1 MFSISDSYYHYTH
14 DSNTNSSSDDE
25 NIIITLPDDEPCT
38 DTESIESTDIDYEYE
53 YDTEED
59 DLYDLIHNVDSE
71 HFYSEKENNKYYIG
85 LYHQYS
91 TPDGN
96 SILLLSTSVSSP
108 IFFSQSYDNINNYL
122 YYYGIVRIPN
132 HEVQI
137 MKLHY
142 LPDDTCTVIVKTFWL
157 RIVQRRWKKIYAIRK
172 TIIQK
177 RCMPNNIKYNQIH
190 GCYPVEISTVPSIRG
205 MLTPY

>member
-1 MFSISDSYYHYTH
+1 MHHYNN
-14 DSNTNSSSDDE
+14 D
-25 NIIITLPDDEPCT
+25 NIIDSSTNTENVTIPITNDEACT
-38 DTESIESTDIDYEYE
+38 DTESIESTDIDYD

-91 TPDGN
+91 TPEGN

-137 MKLHY
+137 MKTHY
-142 LPDDTCTVIVKTFWL
+142 LPDNTCTVIVKTFWL

-190 GCYPVEISTVPSIRG
+190 GYYPVEISTVPSIRG
-205 MLTPY
+205 MLASY

>member
-1 MFSISDSYYHYTH
+1 MHHYNNDNIIDSST
-14 DSNTNSSSDDE
+14 NTENVTIPITDDE
-25 NIIITLPDDEPCT
+25 ACT
-38 DTESIESTDIDYEYE
+38 DTESIESTDIDYD

-91 TPDGN
+91 TPEGN

-137 MKLHY
+137 MKTHY
-142 LPDDTCTVIVKTFWL
+142 LPDNTCTVIVKTFWL

-190 GCYPVEISTVPSIRG
+190 GYYPVEISTVPSIRG
-205 MLTPY
+205 MLASY